1 MAQTR
6 NLSDILGDIQ
16 VRSAHWTRMELGQ
29 STGYQVPRG
38 RQVAV
43 HLVVSGSPVLAM
55 KARAPS
61 PLRPGDAMIVLD
73 RQAHVIRTGDDA
85 QTEPFEPPASNWLY
99 GDTANRKIG
108 VSEPTTGQ
116 PQTVVLTGVLR
127 VRWPSEL
134 SQWRLLP
141 PVLHGNRNFKSA
153 AAGLEATA
161 VFDELTS
168 RPGGSQCI
176 TRYVDF
182 LLVRELQQV
191 LERSPGLLRALA
203 RTDIQMEQALAAIA
217 QDPAQAWSVAS
228 LADHVGM
235 SRSTFAERF
244 LRYVG
249 VTPMALVFQHRMELA
264 AQYLKQAVLPVKEIA
279 ALIGYGSVATFTR
292 AFSAHFGTSPAAW
305 RKAVLAMPGG

>member
-16 VRSAHWTRMELGQ
+16 VRSAQWTRIELGRNA
-29 STGYQVPRG
+29 GFQVPRG

-43 HLVVSGSPVLAM
+43 HLVVSGNPVLAM
-55 KARAPS
+55 KSRAAS

-73 RQAHVIRTGDDA
+73 RLPHVIRSGEA
-85 QTEPFEPPASNWLY
+85 SRIAPFDPPASNWLFGDTSRLCF
-99 GDTANRKIG
+99 GDTADNDADTRA
-108 VSEPTTGQ
+108 
-116 PQTVVLTGVLR
+116 VVLTGLLR
-127 VRWPSEL
+127 VRWPGEL

-191 LERSPGLLRALA
+191 LERSPGLLRVQA
-203 RTDIQMEQALAAIA
+203 RADLQMEQALAAIA
-217 QDPAQAWSVAS
+217 QDPAEAWSVAS

-305 RKAVLAMPGG
+305 RKAALAMPGG